1 MGAAMNGSRGRV
13 AVVVPTHER
22 DVELERAIRSIGA
35 QTHPAACVVVVDDVG
50 SSGAK
55 AAAERAALELPV
67 RYVNAQDSPA
77 IGAGASRNLGARHAD
92 PTDFIAFLDD
102 DDYWSPFF
110 LERTLGRIDETGAD
124 LVASGAAMSDGH
136 STRAHAW
143 HAAEG
148 LSADDVVAVN
158 PGVTGS
164 NFVVRRAVFHSIGG
178 FDDGQWVFN
187 DLDFFLRFLQWGG
200 TYAVTGEDLV
210 TQTVSRGGHLS
221 SRSDRRAAGIERY
234 IAKHTASLNPHQRRV
249 LVRQANLAR
258 LHRGQNAAVFL
269 RAFANVVRHSTGQD
283 WTSAVRARLGSR
295 LGYN

>member
-1 MGAAMNGSRGRV
+1 M
-13 AVVVPTHER
+13 VPTHDR

-35 QTHPAACVVVVDDVG
+35 QTHPPACVVVVDDAG

-67 RYVNAQDSPA
+67 RYVNAQDSLA
-77 IGAGASRNLGARHAD
+77 TGAGASRNLGARHAD
-92 PTDFIAFLDD
+92 PADFIAFLDD

-110 LERTLGRIDETGAD
+110 LERTLRRIDETGAD
-124 LVASGAAMSDGH
+124 LVGSWAAMSDGH

-148 LSADDVVAVN
+148 LSADDVVAAN

-164 NFVVRRAVFHSIGG
+164 NFVVRRAVFDAIGG

-200 TYAVTGEDLV
+200 TYAVAGEDLV

-234 IAKHTASLNPHQRRV
+234 IAKHAASLNPYQRRV

-258 LHRGQNAAVFL
+258 LHRGQDPVVFL
-269 RAFANVVRHSTGQD
+269 RAFANVVRHSTRRD
-283 WTSAVRARLGSR
+283 WTSALRARLSSR